1 MPITVNEGGT
11 LYTLDTV
18 TANEGGTLYEL
29 DTVYSNEGGTLY
41 KIHESGVKLSW
52 TYSGAPITASF
63 TVTYKNGVNILD
75 TDYTNLSE
83 TFTSSSFTLSKT
95 STLSVTKTIKKP
107 SGGASSYWEYFSIGF
122 AVYNSSNTKV
132 WSFDDGNTSSTSSG
146 VNSSSVSL
154 NAGTYYIVATIGN
167 DNMDGITLEISI
179 K

>member
-29 DTVYSNEGGTLY
+29 NEVWSNEGGTLY

-75 TDYTNLSE
+75 TDYTNLNE
-83 TFTSSSFTLSKT
+83 TITSSNFTLSKT
-95 STLSVTKTIKKP
+95 STLSVTKTIKKNT
-107 SGGASSYWEYFSIGF
+107 SSNWQYFYIGF

-167 DNMDGITLEISI
+167 AQMDGITLEISI

>member
-11 LYTLDTV
+11 LYTLDTI

-29 DTVYSNEGGTLY
+29 DTVYSNGGGVIQT
-41 KIHESGVKLSW
+41 IHESGVKLSW
-52 TYSGAPITASF
+52 TRSKSYDF
-63 TVTYKNGVNILD
+63 TTTYENGINILD
-75 TDYTNLSE
+75 TDYTDLSE
-83 TFTSSSFTLSKT
+83 KFTSSSFTLSKT

-107 SGGASSYWEYFSIGF
+107 TSERALNYWQYFHIGF
-122 AVYNSSNTKV
+122 QVFNSSNTLV
-132 WSFDDGNTSSTSSG
+132 WSFNDGNTSSTSSG

-167 DNMDGITLEISI
+167 AQMDGITLEISI

>member
-29 DTVYSNEGGTLY
+29 DTVYSNEGGVIQT
-41 KIHESGVKLSW
+41 IHESGVKLSW
-52 TYSGAPITASF
+52 TRSKSYDF
-63 TVTYKNGVNILD
+63 TTTYENGINILD
-75 TDYTNLSE
+75 TDYTDVSE

-95 STLSVTKTIKKP
+95 STLSVTKIIKKP
-107 SGGASSYWEYFSIGF
+107 TSESTAKKYWQYFSIGF
-122 AVYNSSNTKV
+122 QVFNSSNTLV
-132 WSFDDGNTSSTSSG
+132 WSFNDGNTSSTSSG

-154 NAGTYYIVATIGN
+154 NAGTYSIDATIGN
-167 DNMDGITLEISI
+167 AFMDGITLEVSI